1 VSVLSLWCAAV
12 LVGVLAASAVGKLR
26 DPAAF
31 RGAVRAFRLV
41 PVRAAGP
48 CRARRAARR
57 DRDRGAADRPG
68 HPRGGFAAAAAVL
81 AVFAAAVVRVL
92 RRGVPTSCACFGR
105 SAHPVAPRHV
115 VRNLVLIALC
125 AVGAAGAA
133 AGPPSL
139 PGATLALLAAVPVV
153 VAVVVLDDLAA
164 VLGPP
169 PTGPTRTRTPPPA
182 APTPEG
188 SRYLQ

>member
-1 VSVLSLWCAAV
+1 MSVLSLWCAAV
-12 LVGVLAASAVGKLR
+12 LGGVLAVSAVGKFR

-48 CRARRAARR
+48 VARAVPLVETGIAVLLAVPATRT
-57 DRDRGAADRPG
+57 
-68 HPRGGFAAAAAVL
+68 GGFVAAAVL
-81 AVFAAAVVRVL
+81 LAAFAAAMVRVL
-92 RRGVPTSCACFGR
+92 RRGIPTSCACFGR

-125 AVGAAGAA
+125 AAGGAGAA

-169 PTGPTRTRTPPPA
+169 PAGPTRTRMPPPV
-182 APTPEG
+182 PTPEG